1 MSLYRIHFK
10 WKDKNVTLRARGLD
24 LTHPYF
30 VSITELQFPTESTRI
45 IDPSQ
50 DELKRDFGSAK
61 NLMIPFQTVTLI
73 EELDEERPEPGSK
86 IKPFTVV
93 EKNDESGDDS
103 PHITQEPGPG
113 ENQDEDEEDPNEDT
127 PPAFPHRE

>member
-86 IKPFTVV
+86 IKPFTVI
-93 EKNDESGDDS
+93 EKDDDAGDEPPS
-103 PHITQEPGPG
+103 PQQATTTTG
-113 ENQDEDEEDPNEDT
+113 DEEDDGDPNEDT
-127 PPAFPHRE
+127 PPTFPHRE